1 MKIHS
6 AYDPPEDPG
15 ISGFEETLTQQQF
28 KEECDINI
36 IMERYTQTGE
46 VPQFNGAFFDDFV
59 DVQDFQ
65 SSQNA
70 LLAAQEEFLSLPAR
84 IRERFGNDP
93 GKLLD
98 FVSWEEN
105 RAEAIE
111 LGLIRR
117 DSAPLDVTV
126 TTDTNLN
133 TNGGAQE

>member
-133 TNGGAQE
+133 TNGGAQK